1 MSTWEDAGKQ
11 TVYNLSVEGEQ
22 EYIANGVIVHNCD
35 EPASWQYDQDSWDQ
49 AMFGLRLGRKPQTV
63 ATTTP
68 RPTKLI
74 RALIGD
80 STVHVTRGTTY
91 ANRANLA
98 STFYSKI
105 IKKYEGTRLGRQELM
120 AEVLDDNPGA
130 LWKLADIDASRIA
143 KVPELLRIV
152 VAIDPAVT
160 SNENSDET
168 GLIVAGQFADDPD
181 QFCVLE
187 DASGVYT
194 PDGWAKKAVIL
205 YHHWQADRIVGE
217 VNNGGDMIEAVI
229 RHQDANVSY
238 KSVHA
243 SRGKSIRAEPIAAL
257 YEQRRVHHLGTL
269 GLLEDQLTNWNP
281 QTDDDSPDRLDADVW
296 ALTELA
302 GGWEG
307 WSGLLRHY
315 QNTGSEAAASV
326 QSTEQEVKADGVRPS
341 PVKEQANTPS
351 ALKAYQA
358 AMAKMTPVE
367 LCAKCGKP
375 LGNEIVTDGVNS
387 LHPECNKPA
396 WSN

>member
-130 LWKLADIDASRIA
+130 LWKR
-143 KVPELLRIV
+143 
-152 VAIDPAVT
+152 
-160 SNENSDET
+160 
-168 GLIVAGQFADDPD
+168 
-181 QFCVLE
+181 
-187 DASGVYT
+187 
-194 PDGWAKKAVIL
+194 
-205 YHHWQADRIVGE
+205 
-217 VNNGGDMIEAVI
+217 
-229 RHQDANVSY
+229 
-238 KSVHA
+238 
-243 SRGKSIRAEPIAAL
+243 
-257 YEQRRVHHLGTL
+257 
-269 GLLEDQLTNWNP
+269 
-281 QTDDDSPDRLDADVW
+281 
-296 ALTELA
+296 
-302 GGWEG
+302 
-307 WSGLLRHY
+307 
-315 QNTGSEAAASV
+315 
-326 QSTEQEVKADGVRPS
+326 
-341 PVKEQANTPS
+341 
-351 ALKAYQA
+351 
-358 AMAKMTPVE
+358 
-367 LCAKCGKP
+367 
-375 LGNEIVTDGVNS
+375 
-387 LHPECNKPA
+387 
-396 WSN
+396 